1 MEWQQ
6 YLYNSFRQFVP
17 LIPPKFHPYLELVV
31 KRDDIFGRSVR
42 DRLSELLRLPKS
54 TLQKPLRVIF
64 EGERGIDEGALS
76 VEFFR
81 LVFDEI
87 LDPEKNVLFRH
98 INEDDPTQSQVWFRE
113 ECPTKDTAMMCGL
126 LFGMSLFNNAL
137 VQLPAFPQLLY
148 AKLLGKGPK
157 EEMEEIRELDKDFA
171 DRMSKLLHGT
181 EEEVSGSRYDD
192 EPELDNGGRVEVTK
206 ANVHRAIR
214 EGILSRR
221 VTAGGFCRLPPAATS

>member
-6 YLYNSFRQFVP
+6 YLYYSFRHLVP
-17 LIPPKFHPYLELVV
+17 LTSPKSHPHLKLKV

-42 DRLSELLRLPKS
+42 EQLAKMFSLPKS

-113 ECPTKDTAMMCGL
+113 ECPTKDTAKMCGL
-126 LFGMSLFNNAL
+126 LFGLSLFNNAL
-137 VQLPAFPQLLY
+137 VPLPAFPQLLY

-171 DRMSKLLHGT
+171 DQMSKRLHET
-181 EEEVSGSRYDD
+181 EEEVSGSCRGD
-192 EPELDNGGRVEVTK
+192 ELQVENGDRVEVTK
-206 ANVHRAIR
+206 ANV
-214 EGILSRR
+214 
-221 VTAGGFCRLPPAATS
+221 